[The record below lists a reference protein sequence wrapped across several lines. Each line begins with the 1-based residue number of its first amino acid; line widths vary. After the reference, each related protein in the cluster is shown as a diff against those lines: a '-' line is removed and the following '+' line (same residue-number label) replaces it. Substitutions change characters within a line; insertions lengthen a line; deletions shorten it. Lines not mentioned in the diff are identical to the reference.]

1 MKTTA
6 ENETTPPR
14 IVLVGACKGGHLK
27 NWPGWHCLPKGSLK
41 VEGSKVEGSANEK
54 DALRENLAQSPQSSQ
69 RDFGL
74 KENLSASAS
83 LLEEKSSRTSRTS
96 REGHPSSFQH
106 VTNEGS
112 KVNPAQSPQSS
123 QSGLGGHGKFC
134 GFASLREEKSSRT
147 SRTSREEI
155 QSGLKSVTELW
166 LFNETTPTR
175 SAA

>member
-14 IVLVGACKGGHLK
+14 IVLVGACKGDQLK
-27 NWPGWHCLPKGSLK
+27 NWPGWHRLPMETLK
-41 VEGSKVEGSANEK
+41 VEGSKVEGSANGK

-69 RDFGL
+69 REFGP

-96 REGHPSSFQH
+96 REEIPFGLQH
-106 VTNEGS
+106 VTNEGPTD
-112 KVNPAQSPQSS
+112 NPAQSPQSS
-123 QSGLGGHGKFC
+123 QSGLGANGNLC
-134 GFASLREEKSSRT
+134 VPASLREEKSSRS

-155 QSGLKSVTELW
+155 PSGLQSVTELR
-166 LFNETTPTR
+166 LFKKAKD
-175 SAA
+175 AA